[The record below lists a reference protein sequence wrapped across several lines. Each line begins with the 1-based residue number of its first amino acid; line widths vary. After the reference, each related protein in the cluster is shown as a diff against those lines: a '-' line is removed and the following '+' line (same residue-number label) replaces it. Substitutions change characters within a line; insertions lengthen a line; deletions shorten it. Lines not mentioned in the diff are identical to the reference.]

1 MKNTRLLSEQYKNG
15 QSFPKIISVSDPKLP
30 KPNQDYSKKSEIK
43 SLVSFFF
50 FLS

>member
-1 MKNTRLLSEQYKNG
+1 MKNTRLLSGQYKKG
-15 QSFPKIISVSDPKLP
+15 RSFPYIIRVSDPKLP

-43 SLVSFFF
+43 SLVSCF